1 MKTMQKITLV
11 FALALLPGIASAAER
26 PDWAFP
32 SESGLPPVARPT
44 DDGKPKQ
51 VPGSTKT
58 YTQKEIDSFN
68 NPPDWFPNEHPPL
81 PKVVANG
88 RDTAVRACI
97 SCHLSMGQGHP
108 ENSRVAG
115 GTAAYITQQLHDM
128 KSGVRK
134 GAGGAM
140 FNFAK
145 AMTDE
150 EIKDAAGYFSSIKP
164 GKWTRVV
171 ESATVP
177 KTYFAGGRRM
187 PHPQGGTEPIGNRIV
202 EVPEDHERVELRD
215 PHSGFVAYV
224 PPGSIAKGQ
233 LLVATGGDGRTVAC
247 TICHG
252 PTLHGLGDVPAIAGQ
267 APGTVARQMYFI
279 ANGDRNGA
287 WAQLMKQVVAKL
299 TSEDVINISAYV
311 GSLDP

>member
-1 MKTMQKITLV
+1 MQKMTVV
-11 FALALLPGIASAAER
+11 FALALLSSGSALALDK

-32 SESGLPPVARPT
+32 SNTGLAPVERH

-51 VPGSTKT
+51 VAGSTKT

-68 NPPDWFPNEHPPL
+68 NPPDWFPNEHAPL
-81 PKVVANG
+81 PQIVAHG
-88 RDTAVRACI
+88 RDTQVRACI
-97 SCHLSMGQGHP
+97 GCHLATGQGHP
-108 ENSRVAG
+108 ENSRLPG
-115 GTAAYITQQLHDM
+115 GTPAYLTQQLHDM
-128 KSGVRK
+128 KNGVRK

-145 AMTDE
+145 AMTEE
-150 EIKDAAGYFSSIKP
+150 EIKDAVNYFGNIKP
-164 GKWTRVV
+164 MKWTRVV

-177 KTYFAGGRRM
+177 KTYYEGGRRLQ
-187 PHPQGGTEPIGNRIV
+187 HPQGGTEPIGNRII
-202 EVPEDHERVELRD
+202 EVPEDPARVELRD
-215 PHSGFVAYV
+215 PHSGFIAYV

-233 LLVATGGDGRTVAC
+233 LLVATGGDGKTVAC

-252 PTLHGLGDVPAIAGQ
+252 PTLQGLGDVPAIAGQ

-279 ANGDRNGA
+279 STGDRNGP

-299 TSEDVINISAYV
+299 SNEDLINIAAYV